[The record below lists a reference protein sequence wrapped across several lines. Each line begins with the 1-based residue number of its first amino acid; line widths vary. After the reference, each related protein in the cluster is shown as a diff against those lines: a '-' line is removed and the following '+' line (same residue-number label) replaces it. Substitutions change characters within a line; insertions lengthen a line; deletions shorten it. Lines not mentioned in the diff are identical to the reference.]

1 MVFSS
6 ATATACSTIC
16 IDIVAGQSNLKW
28 FYTHVSSQLTF
39 FSCVLSTY
47 FCAWVPG
54 VCAAYKCPELLYQ
67 GQGLRPACILLRSD
81 VYEAGLSSHR
91 RGEVVKL
98 HIRFSTSDVSW
109 IERVVINSNFDQ

>member
-1 MVFSS
+1 MLGFLGFVQHTN
-6 ATATACSTIC
+6 A
-16 IDIVAGQSNLKW
+16 
-28 FYTHVSSQLTF
+28 
-39 FSCVLSTY
+39 LS
-47 FCAWVPG
+47 FCTKG
-54 VCAAYKCPELLYQ
+54 KVC
-67 GQGLRPACILLRSD
+67 ACILLRSD